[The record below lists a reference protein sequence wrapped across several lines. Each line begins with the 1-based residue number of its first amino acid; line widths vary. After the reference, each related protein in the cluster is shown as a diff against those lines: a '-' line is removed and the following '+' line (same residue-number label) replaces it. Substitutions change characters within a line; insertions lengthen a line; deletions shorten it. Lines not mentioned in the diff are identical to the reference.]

1 MVIVTVDLS
10 QLEAGP
16 AADHD
21 HALREEDDGS
31 ERGALSLDHLSPE
44 VSRLVLARL
53 VSKDFGA
60 WTEALAR
67 VGNCVRPVRL
77 RGTSERIDAATG
89 EVLSSF
95 SSADHP
101 LGVVHVR
108 CGNRRASECPSCS
121 RLYAADMF
129 HLIRAGVTGGKTVP
143 ETVADHPLLFATLT
157 APSFGRVHTSGRCH
171 PGDPASRCPHGRQLH
186 CGVVHADGVEG
197 RRSAGLLGQPLCADC
212 YDYSSHVVWQWFAPD
227 LWRRFTIALHRSL
240 AHHLGVPAS
249 GLGEVA
255 TVQYAK
261 VAEFQR
267 RGAVH
272 FHALLRLDG
281 PRTPGGIS
289 DPPEGVTAELMAGLV
304 SEAASAVQLQVPG
317 VDGTPT

>member
-1 MVIVTVDLS
+1 MAGSNQPRGTPSGVVVVTVDVS

-16 AADHD
+16 TADHD
-21 HALREEDDGS
+21 RAWRDDDGS
-31 ERGALSLDHLSPE
+31 DRGVLKLNHLSPE
-44 VSRLVLARL
+44 VSRLVVARL

-60 WTEALAR
+60 WTDALAR

-77 RGTSERIDAATG
+77 RGTSERIDAETG

-143 ETVADHPLLFATLT
+143 ESVADHPLLFATLT

-171 PGDPASRCPHGRQLH
+171 PGDPALPHL
-186 CGVVHADGVEG
+186 
-197 RRSAGLLGQPLCADC
+197 
-212 YDYSSHVVWQWFAPD
+212 
-227 LWRRFTIALHRSL
+227 
-240 AHHLGVPAS
+240 
-249 GLGEVA
+249 
-255 TVQYAK
+255 
-261 VAEFQR
+261 
-267 RGAVH
+267 
-272 FHALLRLDG
+272 
-281 PRTPGGIS
+281 
-289 DPPEGVTAELMAGLV
+289 
-304 SEAASAVQLQVPG
+304 
-317 VDGTPT
+317 

>member
-1 MVIVTVDLS
+1 MDLS
-10 QLEAGP
+10 TIEQGSVACSTSERDFEGP
-16 AADHD
+16 ALD
-21 HALREEDDGS
+21 LGS
-31 ERGALSLDHLSPE
+31 LSPQ
-44 VSRLVLARL
+44 VRQQVDRLL
-53 VSKDFGA
+53 SKDFGA
-60 WTEALAR
+60 WVDTVAR

-77 RGTSERIDAATG
+77 QGTSERIDPTTG

-95 SSADHP
+95 SSADQP

-143 ETVADHPLLFATLT
+143 ESVADHPLVFATLT
-157 APSFGRVHTSGRCH
+157 APSFGRVHTSRRCH
-171 PGDPASRCPHGRQLH
+171 PGDPTRRCPHGRQLT
-186 CGVVHADGVEG
+186 CGVVHADGAEG
-197 RRSAGLLGQPLCADC
+197 RRSAALLGQPLCPDC
-212 YDYSSHVVWQWFAPD
+212 YDYASHVVWQWFAPD

-240 AHHLGVPAS
+240 AHHLGIAAAALP
-249 GLGEVA
+249 EVA

-272 FHALLRLDG
+272 FHALIRIDG
-281 PRTPGGIS
+281 PA
-289 DPPEGVTAELMAGLV
+289 PPTGLPHHR
-304 SEAASAVQLQVPG
+304 AR
-317 VDGTPT
+317 